1 MRRIRR
7 DRAILAGVSL
17 LALLAG
23 GAYAQ
28 DRDHDRGE
36 HKKGDDS
43 TVVIVT
49 AMKRSQSTLAVPAAV
64 TAISGNEL
72 KAEGITQVDDIQ
84 NVAPSVNVSRNG
96 FGIATNIRGVTT
108 TDQTSK
114 GEQGVAF
121 NIDGIYYGRPI
132 QQGTAFFDVQRVE
145 VLRGPVGTLYGKAST
160 GGAMNIITNKPSLT
174 GFDANATVDVASFN
188 TRRIDGMINIPLG
201 DKWAIRVAA
210 SDNKRDGYL
219 TPVGGTAA
227 NGFYT
232 SANGLPALND
242 EDDQSARFAVLFK
255 PNDDLSVRV
264 TATGGHI
271 GGYGLG
277 EGVGDIMDAAGDK
290 GKAALGIVPDP
301 IVTKQDNNFLNFDG
315 EVDYRLGAVAI
326 TYQAAAEHFNAHD
339 PVPSTYNPVANDYDD
354 VPPLPLYYQLSDNRW
369 NLHTVSHELRFA
381 NADAGPI
388 DYVIGANYVK
398 ENIHEA
404 SHAWNV
410 PVASPLDTS
419 TWGNALDFLNK
430 TIHSSVG
437 LFGQAT
443 WHATSNLDLV
453 LGLRESDDK
462 LTRVGVSAIGPVDFM
477 GNPWLDAAG
486 HVCAYPA
493 QCIGTPND
501 GSFESKKLTYRAGMN
516 YHLSQT
522 DMIYG
527 SVSTGYKAGGF
538 NDYDPRT
545 GGPTPYAPESMTAYE
560 VGYKGKPLGNL
571 VYSTSL
577 FYYDYQGDQISSRV
591 IINGTTVVYT
601 RLVPATIEG
610 WENELNYRLSS
621 HTELGL
627 STTMERSKYK
637 RLMAGIFE
645 DTDWAGKSLDQ
656 TPDLA
661 ATGKIMHR
669 FDLPGG
675 ATLRA
680 RGLVK
685 YSSGYELSDFVN
697 AVQFKQKPFTRSDFS
712 LTFEPAHGHY
722 SLEAYVQN
730 IENKIQK
737 VGPPENYQLNL
748 ATFQVTP
755 NSTTFPVSMPRVF
768 GVRLSVYY

>member
-1 MRRIRR
+1 M
-7 DRAILAGVSL
+7 LAGVSA
-17 LALLAG
+17 LAMLAG
-23 GAYAQ
+23 SAYAEDQ
-28 DRDHDRGE
+28 KSPAS
-36 HKKGDDS
+36 KKTDDG

-72 KAEGITQVDDIQ
+72 KAAGVTQIDDIQ
-84 NVAPSVNVSRNG
+84 NLTPSVNVSRNG

-160 GGAMNIITNKPSLT
+160 GGAINIITNKPSLT
-174 GFDANATVDVASFN
+174 GFDADATVDVGSYD
-188 TRRIDGMINIPLG
+188 TRRVQGMLNIPLS
-201 DKWAIRVAA
+201 DKLAIRFAA

-219 TPVGGTAA
+219 TPV
-227 NGFYT
+227 NGIQAQGFFV
-232 SANGLPALND
+232 SANGLPKLND
-242 EDDQSARFAVLFK
+242 EDDQSERFAVLYK
-255 PNDDLSVRV
+255 PNDDLSVRI

-301 IVTKQDNNFLNFDG
+301 IVTQQNNNFLNFDG
-315 EVDYRLGAVAI
+315 EVNYRLGGVAI
-326 TYQAAAEHFNAHD
+326 TYQVAAEHFNAHD
-339 PVPSTYNPVANDYDD
+339 PVPSTYNPVANDYND
-354 VPPLPLYYQLSDNRW
+354 VPPLPLDYQLSDNRW
-369 NLHTVSHELRFA
+369 NLHTVSHELRFS
-381 NADAGPI
+381 NADSGPI
-388 DYVIGANYVK
+388 DYVVGFNYVK

-410 PVASPLDTS
+410 PVASPFDTS
-419 TWGNALDFLNK
+419 TWQSALDFLNK

-437 LFGQAT
+437 AFGQAT
-443 WHATSNLDLV
+443 WHVTSNLDLV

-462 LTRVGVSAIGPVDFM
+462 LTRVGVSAIGPTDFM

-486 HVCAYPA
+486 NICTYPA
-493 QCIGTPND
+493 QCVGTPND
-501 GSFESKKLTYRAGMN
+501 GSFESKKLTYRVGAN
-516 YHLSQT
+516 YHLSST
-522 DMIYG
+522 DMVYG
-527 SVSTGYKAGGF
+527 SVATGYKAGGF

-560 VGYKGKPLGNL
+560 VGYKGKPLRNL
-571 VYSTSL
+571 TYSTSL

-610 WENELNYRLSS
+610 WENELNYRLSD
-621 HTELGL
+621 HTNLSL

-637 RLMAGIFE
+637 HLMAGIFE
-645 DTDWAGKSLDQ
+645 NTDWTGKSLDQ

-661 ATGKIMHR
+661 ATGTVTHT

-675 ATLRA
+675 ASLRA
-680 RGLVK
+680 RGSVK

-697 AVQFKQKPFTRSDFS
+697 AVQFKQAPFTRSDAS
-712 LTFEPAHGHY
+712 LTYAPSNGRY
-722 SLEAYVQN
+722 DLEIYVQN

-748 ATFQVTP
+748 ATFSVTP
-755 NSTTFPVSMPRVF
+755 NSTTFPVSMPRVV
-768 GVRLSVYY
+768 GVRLGLHY